1 MERTRKRQ
9 RSVSVSTRKKKRPT
23 LPGAVNSDSMD
34 LMYEGMEEDLVG
46 VMNVDE
52 LILMSEDLE
61 RQKQK
66 EEKIKEQKAQ
76 REEAQKKLSS
86 ELQRIRAEQ
95 EGAKQVH
102 DVTLSNEEKSDL

>member
-1 MERTRKRQ
+1 MERTRKRP
-9 RSVSVSTRKKKRPT
+9 RSASVNARRKKRPT

-46 VMNVDE
+46 VMNGDKLVT
-52 LILMSEDLE
+52 EDLE
-61 RQKQK
+61 RQKK
-66 EEKIKEQKAQ
+66 EEEKIKEQKAQ
-76 REEAQKKLSS
+76 REKAQKKLSS

-102 DVTLSNEEKSDL
+102 DVTLSNEEKSDM

>member
-1 MERTRKRQ
+1 MERTRKRP
-9 RSVSVSTRKKKRPT
+9 RSASVNARRKKRPT

-46 VMNVDE
+46 VMNGDK
-52 LILMSEDLE
+52 LMLEDLE
-61 RQKQK
+61 RQKEK
-66 EEKIKEQKAQ
+66 KIKEQKAQ
-76 REEAQKKLSS
+76 KEEEQKKLSS

-102 DVTLSNEEKSDL
+102 DVTLSNEKKSDL